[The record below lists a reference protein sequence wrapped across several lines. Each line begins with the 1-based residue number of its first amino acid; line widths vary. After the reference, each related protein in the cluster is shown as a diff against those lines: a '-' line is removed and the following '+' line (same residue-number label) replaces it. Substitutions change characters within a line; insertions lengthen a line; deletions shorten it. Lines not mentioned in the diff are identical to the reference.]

1 MADPSNPVP
10 SNAILLTVVSDR
22 RRSYSCT
29 CVARIVVCRLAE
41 KLMQRVLVL
50 FLAMMAAASAAES
63 GQRRGAAPGGRVTF
77 AILVS
82 DPAGSPIPDVK
93 VTMTGPAD
101 RASRTEAGRIV
112 FEDLPAGTYK
122 FRFDKD
128 GFVPFEKE
136 VAARGAAPIDVKVT
150 LTPAA
155 APPRVDAPPPA
166 APLAPVPLMSDVKP
180 VVLDMTAFIEK
191 NYVGRASGKT
201 LPLGCS
207 SGGSGMLLQI
217 NDPIAS
223 HVHSDADEFIYVIA
237 GQGTAKLGTRDEPLG
252 PAVYLLIPRG
262 VSHAFTVGPKK
273 PLVMISIRAGG
284 NCAG

>member
-1 MADPSNPVP
+1 
-10 SNAILLTVVSDR
+10 
-22 RRSYSCT
+22 
-29 CVARIVVCRLAE
+29 
-41 KLMQRVLVL
+41 
-50 FLAMMAAASAAES
+50 
-63 GQRRGAAPGGRVTF
+63 
-77 AILVS
+77 
-82 DPAGSPIPDVK
+82 
-93 VTMTGPAD
+93 MTGPAE

-128 GFVPFEKE
+128 GFVTFEKE
-136 VAARGAAPIDVKVT
+136 VAARGSAPIDVKVT

-155 APPRVDAPPPA
+155 VQPRPDVPPPA
-166 APLAPVPLMSDVKP
+166 PTPLAPVPPMADVKP

-207 SGGSGMLLQI
+207 SGGSATLVQV
-217 NDPIAS
+217 NDSIAS
-223 HVHSDADEFIYVIA
+223 HAHSDADEFVYVIA

-262 VSHAFTVGPKK
+262 MAHAFTVGPKK

-284 NCAG
+284 ACAG